1 MYIELYCK
9 LVVFATVLVQAVLS
23 LHYVTRHV
31 NSMSLAAVFF
41 VCVMSV
47 CACFNCQCMRAI
59 IFCVQFMYL
68 ET

>member
-41 VCVMSV
+41 CVCDECVHV
-47 CACFNCQCMRAI
+47 FCQCMRAI